1 MCTCVL
7 GCLFSSECGRTDRQT
22 LYIII
27 LSCTRSEA
35 RFARLLLVCD
45 LLSYIH
51 WMNVGGQVKGSTENE
66 CYHITMNVCT

>member
-1 MCTCVL
+1 MIEVK
-7 GCLFSSECGRTDRQT
+7 GHPDEKIKVSRFNGQV
-22 LYIII
+22 YNI
-27 LSCTRSEA
+27 TRSEA

-66 CYHITMNVCT
+66 CYTSL